1 MTFDPSLDQPSS
13 PTGQRRRTIAFT
25 SGKGGVGKSNLV
37 LNTGLLLARHGQ
49 RVALLDGDLGLAN
62 LTVLMGQAPKYD
74 LRDVIAGDKRMRDIV
89 MEGPNGLR
97 VIPAGSGVAELANLS
112 EAERQE
118 LFEQLHD
125 IEASVDFLL
134 IDTGAGIS
142 DTVLS
147 LILAS
152 DESVVVTQPE
162 PTALAAAY
170 ALMKVVIQQFPAYPF
185 HVLIN
190 MVRDGKQ
197 AREVH
202 RSLAEILTRFLGYT
216 PGDAGFV
223 VMDSWVAQ
231 AVVQQ
236 VPFTTLAP
244 RAPASRCMEDLV
256 GRLLGPDRT
265 AAPTLGKTFWERVS
279 EGPWRLT

>member
-1 MTFDPSLDQPSS
+1 MNLDPALGSPSPPS
-13 PTGQRRRTIAFT
+13 GPRRRTIAFT

-37 LNTGLLLARHGQ
+37 LNAGLLLARHGR

-62 LTVLMGQAPKYD
+62 LTVLLGQAPKHD

-89 MEGPNGLR
+89 LRGPNGLLI
-97 VIPAGSGVAELANLS
+97 IPAGSGVAELANLS
-112 EAERQE
+112 EGDRGD
-118 LFEQLHD
+118 LFEQLRD
-125 IEASVDFLL
+125 IEDSVEFLL

-162 PTALAAAY
+162 PTALADAY

-197 AREVH
+197 ARQVH
-202 RSLAEILTRFLGYT
+202 RSLAEILTRFLGYQ

-223 VMDSWVAQ
+223 VMDGSVAQ
-231 AVVQQ
+231 GVVEQ
-236 VPFTTLAP
+236 VPFTILAP
-244 RAPASRCMEDLV
+244 QAPASRCIEDLV
-256 GRLLGPDRT
+256 RRLVGNDR
-265 AAPTLGKTFWERVS
+265 AAGAATKTFWERVS
-279 EGPWRLT
+279 EGPWRQA

>member
-1 MTFDPSLDQPSS
+1 MNLDSAQDS
-13 PTGQRRRTIAFT
+13 PVSPPAPRRRTIAFT

-37 LNTGLLLARHGQ
+37 LNAGLLLARRGR

-62 LTVLMGQAPKYD
+62 LTVLLGQAPKHD

-89 MEGPNGLR
+89 LRGPNGLLI
-97 VIPAGSGVAELANLS
+97 IPAGSGVAELANLS
-112 EAERQE
+112 EGDRAD
-118 LFEQLHD
+118 LFEQLRD
-125 IEASVDFLL
+125 IEESVEFLL

-162 PTALAAAY
+162 PTALADAY

-197 AREVH
+197 ARQVH
-202 RSLAEILTRFLGYT
+202 GSLAEILTRFLGYQ

-223 VMDSWVAQ
+223 VMDSAVAQ
-231 AVVQQ
+231 GVVEQ
-236 VPFTTLAP
+236 VPFTILSP
-244 RAPASRCMEDLV
+244 RAPASRCIEDLV
-256 GRLLGPDRT
+256 RRLVGNDR
-265 AAPTLGKTFWERVS
+265 AAGAATKSFWERVS
-279 EGPWRLT
+279 EGPWRLA